1 MIVNRVVDG
10 FNTTPGGGSRGKER
24 LKMMDSAHS
33 GVLSL
38 LMFME
43 MIAVG
48 CSVVSVS
55 SESVIKL

>member
-1 MIVNRVVDG
+1 
-10 FNTTPGGGSRGKER
+10 
-24 LKMMDSAHS
+24 MMDSVHS